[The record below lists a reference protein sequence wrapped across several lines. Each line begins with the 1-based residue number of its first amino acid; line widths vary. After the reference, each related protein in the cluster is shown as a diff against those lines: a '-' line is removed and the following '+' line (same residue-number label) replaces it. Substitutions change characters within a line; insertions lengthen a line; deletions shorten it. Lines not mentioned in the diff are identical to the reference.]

1 MKKTSR
7 ANLRIQSLQKA
18 SKQLDDAVKM
28 PVRSEL
34 ERAGLIQIF
43 EYTFELAWKSLK
55 DRLAGLG
62 FDPTSPR
69 GVIRD
74 AFSATILSEADTTTM
89 LEALGDR
96 NLLAHS
102 YDEALAAEAE
112 RLIVERYA
120 PLLFEISAIATTW
133 HDDA

>member
-1 MKKTSR
+1 
-7 ANLRIQSLQKA
+7 
-18 SKQLDDAVKM
+18 
-28 PVRSEL
+28 
-34 ERAGLIQIF
+34 
-43 EYTFELAWKSLK
+43 
-55 DRLAGLG
+55 
-62 FDPTSPR
+62 
-69 GVIRD
+69 
-74 AFSATILSEADTTTM
+74 M